1 MPTFEFNSATM
12 PTPEEFAKMLRE
24 ASEQYDP
31 VEELLR
37 LERELITLEQ
47 KYGLSSAEFYN
58 QYQSGKL
65 GDAMD
70 FIQWA
75 GLYRLHSR
83 LKKLISNSL
92 DVVVTTG
99 RAVIT

>member
-1 MPTFEFNSATM
+1 MPSFEFNSETM
-12 PTPEEFAKMLRE
+12 PTPEEFTRMLRE

-37 LERELITLEQ
+37 LERELVTLER
-47 KYGLSSAEFYN
+47 KYDMSSAEFYS
-58 QYQSGKL
+58 QYQSGEL

-70 FIQWA
+70 FIEWA

-83 LKKLISNSL
+83 LKKLISSSL

-99 RAVIT
+99 SAVIS